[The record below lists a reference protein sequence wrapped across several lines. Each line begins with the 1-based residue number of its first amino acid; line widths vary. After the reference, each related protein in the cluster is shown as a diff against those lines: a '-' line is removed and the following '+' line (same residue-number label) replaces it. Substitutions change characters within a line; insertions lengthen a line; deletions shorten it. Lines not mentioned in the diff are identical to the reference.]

1 MVIALDPALRND
13 EWTNLRRSW
22 YCGSD
27 TAFADQVCLSSGRP
41 RRRSSSPV
49 PPSRRKGRPAT
60 DEDRACSI
68 EVALSDNDEDCMDFS
83 LYGHRNK
90 KEADESSTEPQR
102 CLRGIAGS
110 KMSC

>member
-1 MVIALDPALRND
+1 M
-13 EWTNLRRSW
+13 
-22 YCGSD
+22 
-27 TAFADQVCLSSGRP
+27 
-41 RRRSSSPV
+41 

-102 CLRGIAGS
+102 CRRWHCRFENELLVRLYCRVHGDNLM
-110 KMSC
+110 KP